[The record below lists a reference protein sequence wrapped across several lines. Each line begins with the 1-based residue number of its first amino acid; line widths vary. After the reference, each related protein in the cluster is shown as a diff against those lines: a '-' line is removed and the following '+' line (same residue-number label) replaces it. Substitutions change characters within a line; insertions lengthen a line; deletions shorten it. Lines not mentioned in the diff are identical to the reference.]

1 MKIFDALYLDGLVQE
16 AKVSGRLRQH
26 RNIHTSYLDACQR
39 LFNAIEPDSYIQPH
53 RHASVP
59 REELLMAVRGLMAL
73 ITFDDVG
80 QVTSVQRFGSEAH
93 GADVTAGVEVSSST
107 WHTVVALVPGS
118 VLLEIKAG
126 PFDPSQ
132 PKDMASWAPVDG
144 TAAAATYLQH
154 LRTLV

>member
-1 MKIFDALYLDGLVQE
+1 MKIFDALYLDRLVQE
-16 AKVSGRLRQH
+16 AKISGRLRQH
-26 RNIHTSYLDACQR
+26 RNIHTSYRDTCQR

-73 ITFDDVG
+73 IIFDDVG
-80 QVTSVQRFGSEAH
+80 EVTSVQRFGSEAH

-132 PKDMASWAPVDG
+132 PKDMASWAPIDG
-144 TAAAATYLQH
+144 SVESAAYLRY